1 MKSRRELILTALTA
15 LLLAPSVGAMAETAP
30 ADKPLKVVFQVSDS
44 DPAKWNLALNNAR
57 NVQQDLGS
65 DKVAVE
71 IVAYGPGIGM
81 LKMDSVAGPR
91 VAEAVASGTSVVACE
106 NTMRNQNH
114 ARGHAP
120 EDQLRRGR
128 RRAIDAAAERGL
140 RLHSTLNRL
149 APAWK
154 SLRDRSHHSRRL
166 PALTH
171 RAAAAPHRPT
181 RATPARSGPSRCT
194 HR

>member
-91 VAEAVASGTSVVACE
+91 VAEAMASGTSVVACE
-106 NTMRNQNH
+106 NTMRNQKIT
-114 ARGHAP
+114 R
-120 EDQLRRGR
+120 EDMLPRISCVAAGVVQLM
-128 RRAIDAAAERGL
+128 L
-140 RLHSTLNRL
+140 RQKEGY
-149 APAWK
+149 AYI
-154 SLRDRSHHSRRL
+154 
-166 PALTH
+166 
-171 RAAAAPHRPT
+171 RP
-181 RATPARSGPSRCT
+181 
-194 HR
+194 

>member
-65 DKVAVE
+65 DKVAIE
-71 IVAYGPGIGM
+71 FITYGPGIGM

-106 NTMRNQNH
+106 NTMRNQKITRDDMLPRISCF
-114 ARGHAP
+114 AAGVV
-120 EDQLRRGR
+120 QLM
-128 RRAIDAAAERGL
+128 L
-140 RLHSTLNRL
+140 RQKVGY
-149 APAWK
+149 AYI
-154 SLRDRSHHSRRL
+154 
-166 PALTH
+166 
-171 RAAAAPHRPT
+171 RP
-181 RATPARSGPSRCT
+181 
-194 HR
+194 